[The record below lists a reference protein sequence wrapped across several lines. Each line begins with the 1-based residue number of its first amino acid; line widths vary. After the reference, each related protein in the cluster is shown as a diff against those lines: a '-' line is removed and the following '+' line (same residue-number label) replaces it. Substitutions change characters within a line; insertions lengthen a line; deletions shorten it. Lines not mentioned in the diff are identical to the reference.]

1 MHTAEYD
8 GLPLFRATFPE
19 ESDGIIRVSLVD
31 MPAVKSDF
39 MFFSAAKKPQ
49 LYSVA
54 NEDKRLVRG
63 VILRADYPIY
73 RFEYGH
79 EFYITFE
86 KEEIKKLAERY
97 LYDGRQNRVN
107 LQHERNSDVA
117 GVHLRQLF
125 IKDTEAGVNPVGF
138 EDIEDGSLFGEYHVL
153 NDEVWAAI
161 KEGTYKG
168 FSVEIMG
175 CAEADVEEFC
185 KTTKNQSN
193 MSIKSMFKKLLVNFA
208 AVNTDKGVLAW
219 DGEAELAVGDAV
231 FIEEDGERK
240 DAPEGDYT
248 TEEGKIIKV
257 TNGKVA
263 ELIDPETEIAEQP
276 AEEQMAE
283 DTPEEVADEAGT
295 KNDEDEL
302 WAKFNDLAK
311 RVEALEAEVAA
322 GKERADKMSADIEA
336 FGKTPAAAP
345 AHEEFK
351 EHSQKSS
358 GNEKLDRVKRIVS
371 AK

>member
-31 MPAVKSDF
+31 MPAVQSDF

-107 LQHERNSDVA
+107 LQHERDSDVA

-185 KTTKNQSN
+185 KKTKSTKN
-193 MSIKSMFKKLLVNFA
+193 MGIKSIFKKLLVSLA
-208 AVNTDKGVLAW
+208 AVNTDKGILLW
-219 DGEAELAVGDAV
+219 DGEEDLKQGDAV
-231 FIEEDGERK
+231 FVEENGERK
-240 DAPEGDYT
+240 DAPDGDYT
-248 TEEGKIIKV
+248 TEDGKVIKV
-257 TNGKVA
+257 ANGKVA
-263 ELIDPETEIAEQP
+263 ELIDPEAEVAEQP
-276 AEEQMAE
+276 GEEQMAE
-283 DTPEEVADEAGT
+283 ETPEEVAEEAGT

>member
-8 GLPLFRATFPE
+8 GLPLFKATFPE

-31 MPAVKSDF
+31 MPAVQSDF

-54 NEDKRLVRG
+54 NEEKRLVRG

-138 EDIEDGSLFGEYHVL
+138 EDIEDGSLFGEYHII

-193 MSIKSMFKKLLVNFA
+193 MSLKSMFKKLLVNFA

-257 TNGKVA
+257 AEGKVA
-263 ELIDPETEIAEQP
+263 EIIDPEEDVAEEQP
-276 AEEQMAE
+276 EAEQMAE
-283 DTPEEVADEAGT
+283 ETPEEGAGDNELAAIVADLVA
-295 KNDEDEL
+295 
-302 WAKFNDLAK
+302 
-311 RVEALEAEVAA
+311 RVEALEAELAA
-322 GKERADKMSADIEA
+322 SKEFAEQMKAEFEA
-336 FGKTPAAAP
+336 FAKTPAADP
-345 AHEEFK
+345 AHQEFAEQSIPTTNNK
-351 EHSQKSS
+351 AAQIAAALRK
-358 GNEKLDRVKRIVS
+358 K
-371 AK
+371 

>member
-31 MPAVKSDF
+31 MPAVQSDF

-185 KTTKNQSN
+185 KTIKNQSN
-193 MSIKSMFKKLLVNFA
+193 MTIKTLFKKLLVNFA

-240 DAPEGDYT
+240 DAPEGEYT

-257 TNGKVA
+257 AEGKVA
-263 ELIDPETEIAEQP
+263 EIIDPEEDVAEEQP
-276 AEEQMAE
+276 EAEQMAE
-283 DTPEEVADEAGT
+283 DTPEEGAGDNELAATVADLVA
-295 KNDEDEL
+295 
-302 WAKFNDLAK
+302 
-311 RVEALEAEVAA
+311 RVEALEAELAA
-322 GKERADKMSADIEA
+322 SKEFAEQMKAEFEA
-336 FGKTPAAAP
+336 FAKTPAADP
-345 AHEEFK
+345 AHQEFAEQSNPTTTNK
-351 EHSQKSS
+351 AAQLAAALRK
-358 GNEKLDRVKRIVS
+358 K
-371 AK
+371 